1 MYFTKDNLPN
11 DKSVSS
17 MQVSETDFLGT
28 SGGRLVFNFPRTEF
42 EQCVVS

>member
-1 MYFTKDNLPN
+1 MYLIKEKLPN

-28 SGGRLVFNFPRTEF
+28 FGGSLVFNFPSTEF